1 MWQWYHFLVSQVPP
15 GRPVLRLNLDET
27 SVRFWYEPRLG
38 LRRPTGRVP
47 LVGHARQATRGQL
60 RRAFSHVAIIC
71 DDASLQPHLP
81 QVLLVNERTV
91 TMEQY
96 RRWAPL
102 SGCNAKL
109 WRGKSAW
116 INDEIFARIIREL
129 GKVLRARAGG
139 RQAILLLDAHVCHF
153 SRAALLACRD
163 YGIWPVIIP
172 ARMTGLL
179 QPLDTHVFSRFKM
192 FLRTRLHQLML
203 TGASEDL
210 TSEQVIDALLH
221 AIKGVLQR
229 HSWTPAFA
237 KNGFGA
243 VFEVRAHLLEVLAWH
258 APPAIGTELPALSQF
273 AHCFPLRHQIPFMLL
288 LGGVLPPAHRGSKR
302 EREEVAEDDI
312 GHPEVRAWK
321 VRLRP
326 RLHGRAVVAK
336 TKATTATLHRETPA
350 SSSGIPE
357 SPTTMMSPRGQ
368 PLPSL
373 KRFPPRRGSSVGQF

>member
-1 MWQWYHFLVSQVPP
+1 M
-15 GRPVLRLNLDET
+15 
-27 SVRFWYEPRLG
+27 
-38 LRRPTGRVP
+38 
-47 LVGHARQATRGQL
+47 
-60 RRAFSHVAIIC
+60 
-71 DDASLQPHLP
+71 
-81 QVLLVNERTV
+81 NERTV
-91 TMEQY
+91 TMEQC

-109 WRGKSAW
+109 WRGRSAW
-116 INDEIFARIIREL
+116 INDEIFSKIIREL
-129 GKVLRARAGG
+129 GKVLRARAGD

-153 SRAALLACRD
+153 SWAALLACRD

-172 ARMTGLL
+172 ARMTSLL

-203 TGASEDL
+203 TGANEDL

-229 HSWTPAFA
+229 HAWTPAFA

-258 APPAIGTELPALSQF
+258 APPAIGTELPTFSQF

-288 LGGVLPPAHRGSKR
+288 LGGVLPPALRGSKR

-336 TKATTATLHRETPA
+336 AKATTATLHRETPA

-357 SPTTMMSPRGQ
+357 SSTTMMSPRGQ